1 MNKLS
6 TVLALAGIA
15 GALVT
20 GSATAQDFK
29 GKTVTVYIPVGAG
42 GGYDAYGRMVAG
54 NIGRYLPGTPTVI
67 ATNMPGGGGRKLG
80 NFLYNAA
87 PKEGSAIAIIHHTTV
102 YDSAFKSKGAQFN
115 SSKFNWLGSMAGF
128 TAIGF
133 AWEGSG
139 VKSVADARKKQ
150 IVMGSTGRGAT
161 SYQYCSLLNNMFGTK
176 FKLVTG
182 YKGAK
187 GIYLAVEQREAD
199 GACGLSWTVTKTR
212 QGHWIRDKKINIFVQ
227 FALVSHPELS
237 HVPLITS
244 YARTPEEMEV
254 LKFVYGGLKMA
265 RPFLAPPGLPKATVA
280 ALRTAFVAVSR
291 DAKLLEQAKRR
302 KFVVDPIDGAAVQK
316 IVDSIYKAPAGLKAR
331 AKAALGGKKK

>member
-1 MNKLS
+1 MKILS
-6 TVLALAGIA
+6 TVLVLAGIT

-29 GKTVTVYIPVGAG
+29 GRTITVNIAVGPG
-42 GGYDAYGRMVAG
+42 GGYDAYGRMLAG
-54 NIGRYLPGTPTVI
+54 NLGRHLPGNPTVI
-67 ATNMPGGGGRKLG
+67 ATNVPGGGGRKLG
-80 NFLYNAA
+80 NFMYNAA
-87 PKEGSAIAIIHHTTV
+87 PKDGSAIAIIHHTTV
-102 YDSAFKSKGAQFN
+102 YDSAFRSKGVQFD
-115 SSKFNWLGSMAGF
+115 SSKFNWIGSLAGF
-128 TAIGF
+128 TSIGF

-150 IVMGSTGRGAT
+150 IAMGSTGKGAT
-161 SYQYCSLLNNMFGTK
+161 SYQYCALLNNMFGTK

-212 QGHWIRDKKINIFVQ
+212 QAHWIRDKKINIFVQ
-227 FALVSHPELS
+227 FALEGHPELS

-244 YARTPEEMEV
+244 FARSTEEKKV
-254 LKFVYGGLKMA
+254 LQFVFGGVKMA

-280 ALRTAFVAVSR
+280 ALRTAFVAASR
-291 DAKLLEQAKRR
+291 DTNLLEQAKRR
-302 KFVVDPIDGAAVQK
+302 KFVIDPIDGEAVQK
-316 IVDSIYKAPAGLKAR
+316 LVDSIYNAPAALKAK
-331 AKAALGGKKK
+331 AKAALGGKK